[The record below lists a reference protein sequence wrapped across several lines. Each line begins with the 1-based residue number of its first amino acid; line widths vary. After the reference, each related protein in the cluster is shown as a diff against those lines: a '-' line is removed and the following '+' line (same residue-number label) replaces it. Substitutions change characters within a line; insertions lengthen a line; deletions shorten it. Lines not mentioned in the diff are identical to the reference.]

1 MAPDLCSVPLQEDL
15 PADATLQ
22 VHRSE
27 VAAQPWLTAEERE
40 QLRVEALAA
49 AAAEE
54 HSRQSNVGRA
64 LQEML
69 GGAQGCGASG
79 AVPGPVRENEAAAAV
94 EVHGNRAR
102 MGGALHKVLGGV
114 QTCSCLGGQGPVSCA
129 QGLS

>member
-1 MAPDLCSVPLQEDL
+1 MSGTLPLKPLGQPCLAPELCSVPLQEDL

-22 VHRSE
+22 VHRNE

-40 QLRVEALAA
+40 QLRLEAVAA

-69 GGAQGCGASG
+69 GGAQACACLWGC
-79 AVPGPVRENEAAAAV
+79 VW
-94 EVHGNRAR
+94 
-102 MGGALHKVLGGV
+102 
-114 QTCSCLGGQGPVSCA
+114 SCA
-129 QGLS
+129 

>member
-1 MAPDLCSVPLQEDL
+1 MLLQEDR
-15 PADATLQ
+15 PADVMLQ

-40 QLRVEALAA
+40 QLRAEAVAA

-69 GGAQGCGASG
+69 GGAQACACLWGSAWVLRMRRGQQLLQRCMASEPDWQGTARGAGRCADMSLPRRAGASLLHT
-79 AVPGPVRENEAAAAV
+79 GPVLA
-94 EVHGNRAR
+94 
-102 MGGALHKVLGGV
+102 
-114 QTCSCLGGQGPVSCA
+114 
-129 QGLS
+129 

>member
-1 MAPDLCSVPLQEDL
+1 MLLQEDR
-15 PADATLQ
+15 PADVTLQ

-40 QLRVEALAA
+40 QLRAEAVAA

-69 GGAQGCGASG
+69 GGAQACA
-79 AVPGPVRENEAAAAV
+79 
-94 EVHGNRAR
+94 
-102 MGGALHKVLGGV
+102 
-114 QTCSCLGGQGPVSCA
+114 CL
-129 QGLS
+129 